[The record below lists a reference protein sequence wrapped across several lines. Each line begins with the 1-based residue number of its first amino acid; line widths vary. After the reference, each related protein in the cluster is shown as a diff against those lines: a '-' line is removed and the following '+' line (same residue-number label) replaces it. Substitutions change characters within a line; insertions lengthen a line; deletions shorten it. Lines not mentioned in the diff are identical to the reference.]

1 MRVWTNGKRHLVA
14 GPRGLAIYDGA
25 KAPSI
30 RSLDGVG
37 GHLAE
42 PTSTKERGAAG
53 GWQARDALAVAPGG
67 DVAWVARDG
76 AAYAVPLAARP
87 STAATLAWKF
97 GDLALTSEGRV
108 LAVVYEGGE
117 DDESARIVLG
127 NMPDEGGAW
136 DAALAIPE
144 PVRVKWPNAIWTKE
158 ATPWSKQKTLGTE
171 SAHVVTNAFGTVV
184 ADKDTGMVLVL
195 RPGSKAFDFALRV
208 PSTYESQVYGAA
220 TREGVLVVICVE
232 GRESCVCHFTPAGD
246 VLAHHDKLGGEACF
260 GMIPAAVVDPT
271 SALVYSDE
279 TLHVLGLPGLDPIA
293 TVELAGDH
301 DGEPSIFA
309 APDGKTCL
317 FGFGAQA
324 WIATRTKKVWT
335 AEPLPEAEAHPR
347 VKPAPKPLPAAP
359 AAKSASPSMG
369 APRVSGEPVLQ
380 LVPSRDAPRIWTATA
395 GETLTV
401 DVTFG
406 SVGGR
411 GTGIAIEISGG
422 LVQGEKLKPRAV
434 KLAGKSFDLLPVAG
448 GRTRVEIKDV
458 ALPAGLVA
466 APDAKSKLPTSELT
480 FTAQVTLD
488 ATAAAGDLLTIRV
501 SPLSAKSPGAG
512 SFGYS
517 KRVEIAG

>member
-25 KAPSI
+25 KSPSL

-42 PTSTKERGAAG
+42 PTGPVAG
-53 GWQARDALAVAPGG
+53 GWQTRDALAVAPGG
-67 DVAWVARDG
+67 DVAWVSRDG
-76 AAYAVPLAARP
+76 VTHAVPLAARP

-108 LAVVYEGGE
+108 LAVVYEGEE
-117 DDESARIVLG
+117 DDETARIVLG

-136 DAALAIPE
+136 DAVLAIPD

-158 ATPWSKQKTLGTE
+158 ATPWSKRKALGTE

-184 ADKDTGMVLVL
+184 AEKDTGMVLVL

-220 TREGVLVVICVE
+220 TREGVLVVVCVE
-232 GRESCVCHFTPAGD
+232 GRESCVCHFTPTGD

-260 GMIPAAVVDPT
+260 GMIPAAVVDAT
-271 SALVYSDE
+271 SVLVYSDE
-279 TLHVLGLPGLDPIA
+279 TLHVLGLPALDPIA

-324 WIATRTKKVWT
+324 WIATRTKKVWA
-335 AEPLPEAEAHPR
+335 AEPLPDPEAPSR
-347 VKPAPKPLPAAP
+347 VKPAPKPVPVP
-359 AAKSASPSMG
+359 AAKAPGGSPSLG
-369 APRVSGEPVLQ
+369 APRVSGEPTLQ

-401 DVTFG
+401 DVAFG

-434 KLAGKSFDLLPVAG
+434 KLAGKSYDLLPIAG
-448 GRTRVEIKDV
+448 GRARVEIKDV

-488 ATAAAGDLLTIRV
+488 AIAAAGDLLTIRV
-501 SPLSAKSPGAG
+501 SPLSAKSPGTG